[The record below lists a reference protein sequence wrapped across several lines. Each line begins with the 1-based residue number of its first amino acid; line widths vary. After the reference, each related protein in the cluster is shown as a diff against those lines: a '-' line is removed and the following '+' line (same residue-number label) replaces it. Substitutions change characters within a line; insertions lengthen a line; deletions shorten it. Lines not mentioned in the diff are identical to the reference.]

1 MTPRP
6 APLALVLAAL
16 AAFALMLA
24 VIFDRVEPVLI
35 AVPLIVM
42 LVRGL
47 AAMPPTRITL
57 AHTISTE
64 RAVEGDPVT
73 VTVTV
78 TAEDEIPALEILY
91 RLPPSVALA
100 SGSNRVVLR
109 LAAGETVAGSFDIRC
124 LARGHVRLG
133 EFHVR
138 LWHPSRLKL
147 AEARRDHPLRLS
159 IYPAAAPLRLLPKP
173 LRTRATFGNHV
184 SAQLGQGIEP
194 GDIRPYGPGH
204 LLKQINWRAS
214 LRLGRLYVTEFHE
227 ERNADV
233 VILLDTTADVGAQPE
248 SSLDHCVKAAAALA
262 TAYLRHRDR
271 VGLVTYGGNV
281 QWIRPGTGRRQVEVL
296 LEALLPTGM
305 AGNYSFQ
312 DLDLLPPRVLP
323 AGALVIALS
332 PLVDQRFTRILT
344 NLAERN
350 FDVVLLALSPL
361 PLMRRFT
368 PASPM
373 QRLAARIWTLERRTL
388 IEELRQRGLAATE
401 LVPGEPLDAA
411 LAALAR
417 RRTRRAIAR

>member
-6 APLALVLAAL
+6 TPLALVLAAL

-24 VIFDRVEPVLI
+24 VMFDRVEPVLI

-42 LVRGL
+42 LMRGL
-47 AAMPPTRITL
+47 APMPAARVTL
-57 AHTISTE
+57 GHMISSE
-64 RAVEGDPVT
+64 RAIEGDLVT
-73 VTVTV
+73 IMVTV
-78 TAEDEIPALEILY
+78 TAETAIPAIEILY

-100 SGSNRVVLR
+100 AGSNRVVLG
-109 LAAGETVAGSFDIRC
+109 LAAGETVTGSFELRC

-133 EFHVR
+133 EFHLR
-138 LWHPSRLKL
+138 LWHPSRLKR
-147 AEARRDHPLRLS
+147 AEVRHEHPIRLS
-159 IYPAAAPLRLLPKP
+159 IYPSAAPIRLLPRP

-184 SAQLGQGIEP
+184 SPQLGQGIEP
-194 GDIRPYGPGH
+194 GDIRPYGAGD

-233 VILLDTTADVGAQPE
+233 VILLDTTADIGATPE

-262 TAYLRHRDR
+262 MAYLRHRDR
-271 VGLVTYGGNV
+271 VGLIAYGGNV
-281 QWIRPGTGRRQVEVL
+281 QWIRPGTGRRQVEML
-296 LEALLPTGM
+296 LEALLPTSM

-312 DLDLLPPRVLP
+312 GLDFLPPKVLP
-323 AGALVIALS
+323 AGALIIALS

-344 NLAERN
+344 NLGERG

-361 PLMRRFT
+361 SLMRRFLA
-368 PASPM
+368 ASPL
-373 QRLAARIWTLERRTL
+373 QALAARIWTLERRTL
-388 IEELRQRGLAATE
+388 LEELRQRGLAAAE
-401 LVPGEPLDAA
+401 LTPGEPLDAA

-417 RRTRRAIAR
+417 RRSRRVAR